1 MSKVHNVSI
10 MQIYF
15 LLQVNANIMY
25 KTLRAISAL
34 FFISIVFE
42 SSVVAV
48 IFSIK
53 DLIFEFLW
61 GFLFFH
67 DLV

>member
-15 LLQVNANIMY
+15 LLQVDANIMY
-25 KTLRAISAL
+25 KTLRAIFAL

-42 SSVVAV
+42 SSVFDGYF
-48 IFSIK
+48 I
-53 DLIFEFLW
+53 LLQ
-61 GFLFFH
+61 LY
-67 DLV
+67 LV